1 MMEWYKFKDR
11 DFLES
16 ELVDKVRGALQ
27 NAIDERGSATLLV
40 SGGSTPVGFFK
51 TINELDLDWSKVL
64 VSLVDERWSQNFRNE
79 SMVRDLLLQ
88 NKASEAKY
96 VSLIQSE
103 ESEKSNLNEAQKAT
117 QAFIDNLDCVILG
130 MGGDGHTASLFP
142 NDNAS
147 VLAMQSNSTAGHL
160 AMTNAPKDPIRRIT
174 FTLDAILKAK
184 TIFLHI
190 YGENKL
196 EVLLSKN
203 KELPITTVISKR
215 KGHLATYYSA

>member
-1 MMEWYKFKDR
+1 
-11 DFLES
+11 
-16 ELVDKVRGALQ
+16 
-27 NAIDERGSATLLV
+27 
-40 SGGSTPVGFFK
+40 
-51 TINELDLDWSKVL
+51 
-64 VSLVDERWSQNFRNE
+64 
-79 SMVRDLLLQ
+79 
-88 NKASEAKY
+88 
-96 VSLIQSE
+96 
-103 ESEKSNLNEAQKAT
+103 
-117 QAFIDNLDCVILG
+117 
-130 MGGDGHTASLFP
+130 
-142 NDNAS
+142 
-147 VLAMQSNSTAGHL
+147 AGHL